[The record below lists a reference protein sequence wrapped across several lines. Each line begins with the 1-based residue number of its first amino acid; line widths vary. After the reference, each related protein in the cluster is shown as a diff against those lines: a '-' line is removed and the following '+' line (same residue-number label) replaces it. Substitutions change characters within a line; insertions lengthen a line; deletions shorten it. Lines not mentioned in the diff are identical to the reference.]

1 MKTICYTLSVTWKE
15 ILLLSKDRGTL
26 AVMFLLPLLLGSVFA
41 GINLQLSQ
49 ISEEGNIL
57 LDVHLVNQDAG
68 SFGEQL
74 EAALS
79 EIDILNMIQSDSLS
93 DSEEQVAKGEVAAVI
108 IVPDGFSEDI
118 DSYTPTMIEV
128 IVDPAVPESASIVT
142 GILNQAANE
151 ITIWGEVQYGVRT
164 ILDESGLLE
173 DASPEV
179 QMAVA
184 GQTLGVIMTQLNEMR
199 RDPAILLDNRTLE
212 GVTIEGGIE
221 LFFAYLFPAFAVMFI
236 FFIIG
241 ISASSLLIERE
252 TGTMRRVLAAP
263 IPRGAVI
270 AGKMLAFIFLAC
282 AQIVI
287 LFAVGN
293 ILFGMPLG
301 ESPLALVL
309 LTLATAFVATALGM
323 LVASLSR
330 SSKQADNIGVIM
342 AFVLAAIGGA
352 LPISR
357 IPFARVEGFMG
368 TLSQIT
374 PHAHAIEGYYRVMT
388 ENAGLGQVWLQ
399 IGVLLVMGIVIFLL
413 ATWRF
418 RFE

>member
-1 MKTICYTLSVTWKE
+1 MKTIRYTLSVTWKE

-26 AVMFLLPLLLGSVFA
+26 AIMLLLPLLLGSVFA

-57 LDVHLVNQDAG
+57 FDVHLVNQDAG
-68 SFGEQL
+68 AFGEHL
-74 EAALS
+74 EAALN
-79 EIDILNMIQSDSLS
+79 EIDILNVIPSDSAS
-93 DSEEQVAKGEVAAVI
+93 DSEDQVAKGEVAAVI
-108 IVPDGFSEDI
+108 IVPESLSEDI

-128 IVDPAVPESASIVT
+128 IVDPAAPESASIIS
-142 GILNQAANE
+142 GILNQATNE

-164 ILDESGLLE
+164 ILNESGVLE

-184 GQTLGVIMTQLNEMR
+184 GQTLGAIMTQLNEMR
-199 RDPAILLDNRTLE
+199 RSPAILVDSKTLE

-221 LFFAYLFPAFAVMFI
+221 IFFAFLFPAFAVMFI

-241 ISASSLLIERE
+241 ISARSLLIERE
-252 TGTMRRVLAAP
+252 TGTMRRMLAAP
-263 IPRGAVI
+263 IPRGTVI
-270 AGKMLAFIFLAC
+270 AGKMLAFILLAC
-282 AQIVI
+282 LQIVI

-293 ILFGMPLG
+293 LLFGMPLG

-309 LTLATAFVATALGM
+309 LTLVTALVATAMGM
-323 LVASLSR
+323 LVAALSK
-330 SSKQADNIGVIM
+330 SSKQADNIGIIL

-352 LPISR
+352 MPISR
-357 IPFARVEGFMG
+357 IPFGRVEGFIG
-368 TLSQIT
+368 SLSQIT

-388 ENAGLGQVWLQ
+388 ENAGLGQVWFQ
-399 IGVLLVMGIVIFLL
+399 IGILLVMGIVIFLV